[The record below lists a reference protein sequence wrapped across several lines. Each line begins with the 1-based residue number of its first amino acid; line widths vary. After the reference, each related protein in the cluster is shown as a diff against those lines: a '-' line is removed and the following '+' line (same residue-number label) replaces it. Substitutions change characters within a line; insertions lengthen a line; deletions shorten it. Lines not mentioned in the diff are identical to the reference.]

1 MKLDLHLHTQYSPDA
16 IGTPRNIAQLLKKKG
31 FHGMAITD
39 HNTVKGAL
47 KIQKDPPLDFIIIP
61 GCEISTSQG
70 HILAL
75 GINKEI
81 KKGLAPQETIE
92 KIQDSGGLAIIPHPF
107 RLFTGIKKKFSH
119 ADAIETFNGRCSY
132 WCNLQAYKLAIQCQ
146 TAHTGGSDA
155 HNPTEAG
162 NGYTLIDD
170 VTTPD
175 DVLTKIQK
183 KTTQGTGKIQLP
195 FKYPLK
201 SAISFAKRGFQ
212 RI

>member
-16 IGTPRNIAQLLKKKG
+16 TGTPQEIAQLLKKKG
-31 FHGMAITD
+31 FQGMAITD
-39 HNTVKGAL
+39 HNTVEGSL
-47 KIQKDPPLDFIIIP
+47 KILKDAPSNFIIIP

-70 HILAL
+70 HMLAL
-75 GINKEI
+75 GITESI
-81 KKGLAPQETIE
+81 TKGLDPQETIE
-92 KIQDSGGLAIIPHPF
+92 NIQERGGLAIIPHPF

-132 WCNLQAYKLAIQCQ
+132 WCNLRAYKMAGQRK
-146 TAHTGGSDA
+146 TAQTGGSDA
-155 HNPTEAG
+155 HCPAEAG
-162 NGYTLIDD
+162 IGYTLLDD
-170 VTTPD
+170 VTTQD
-175 DVLTKIQK
+175 DVLTEIRK
-183 KTTQGTGKIQLP
+183 KTTKGTGQIQFA